1 MRRIVIFRFRLKM
14 YFDIELE
21 ECITTLERF
30 DFLKENCRTCE
41 LEFDAVV
48 LIGTL

>member
-1 MRRIVIFRFRLKM
+1 MRCIVIFHFGLKM
-14 YFDIELE
+14 YFGIELE
-21 ECITTLERF
+21 KCIATLERF
-30 DFLKENCRTCE
+30 DFLKENFRMRD